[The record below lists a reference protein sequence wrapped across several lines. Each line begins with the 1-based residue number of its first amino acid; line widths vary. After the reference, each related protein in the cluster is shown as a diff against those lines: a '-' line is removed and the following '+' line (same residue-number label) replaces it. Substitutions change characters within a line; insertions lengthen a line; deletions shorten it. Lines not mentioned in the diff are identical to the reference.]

1 MRNFR
6 MDGFRLLAPSKEPRA
21 DLCDRSERAKVGLK
35 SQGNANSA
43 VVNRSGRILHRAKIS
58 SGIQSAELMTSPTL
72 SSLSS
77 ALKSKIDSR
86 QARVAVIGLGY
97 VGLPLALL
105 YTEQKFPVTGF
116 DIDQRKVDTLN
127 TGGSYIFRITPTE
140 IQTARAGGLKATS
153 NYAQISDMDA
163 IIICVPTPLNEYHE
177 PDLSFITN
185 TAHAIAPHLRAGQL
199 VVLEST
205 TYPGTTEEVL
215 VPILEHENKAG
226 LKAARSANDSDKEF
240 YVAFSPEREDPGNT
254 SVARR
259 DIPKVVGG
267 LDPQASDLAATLYG
281 SIFNRIVR
289 VSSPAAAEMTKLLE
303 NIYRCVNIALVNE
316 LKLLSLRMGLDI
328 WEVIDAASTKP
339 FGFQPFYPGP
349 GLGGHC
355 IPVDPFYLSWKAK
368 EWDFRT
374 RFIELAGEINVNMPY
389 HVISSVSSALNQQK
403 KALNGSKVLVL
414 GVAYK
419 KDIDD
424 LRESPSLTIIELLQ
438 KEGAEVSYH
447 DPYFPTIGKGR
458 KYDLQMKRASLEN
471 LGQYDCVLIVTDHSD
486 YDYRKIVK
494 EAKLVVDSRNATK
507 GIADAKIVR
516 C

>member
-1 MRNFR
+1 M
-6 MDGFRLLAPSKEPRA
+6 ATYSPA
-21 DLCDRSERAKVGLK
+21 DASIDQL
-35 SQGNANSA
+35 QT
-43 VVNRSGRILHRAKIS
+43 KIK
-58 SGIQSAELMTSPTL
+58 Q
-72 SSLSS
+72 
-77 ALKSKIDSR
+77 R
-86 QARVAVIGLGY
+86 QARVGILGLGY

-105 YTEQKFPVTGF
+105 YSEKKFSVTGF
-116 DIDQRKVDTLN
+116 DIDSRKVETLAK
-127 TGGSYIFRITPTE
+127 GGSYIYRIAGEE
-140 IQTARAGGLKATS
+140 IQAAQANGFTATS
-153 NYAQISDMDA
+153 DYSLLTKMDA

-185 TAHAIAPHLRAGQL
+185 TTHSIAPHLRAGQL

-205 TYPGTTEEVL
+205 TYPGTTEEVMI
-215 VPILEHENKAG
+215 PILETENKAG
-226 LKAARSANDSDKEF
+226 LKAARNGVFTGKEF
-240 YVAFSPEREDPGNT
+240 FVAFSPEREDPGNT
-254 SVARR
+254 TVARP

-267 LDPQASDLAATLYG
+267 LDPQASELARELYG
-281 SIFNRIVR
+281 SIFNRTVP

-316 LKLLSLRMGLDI
+316 LKLLCLRMGIDI
-328 WEVIDAASTKP
+328 WEVIAAASTKP
-339 FGFQPFYPGP
+339 FGFHPFYPGP

-374 RFIELAGEINVNMPY
+374 RFIELAGEINTNMPY
-389 HVISSVSSALNQQK
+389 HVLASVSSALNTHK
-403 KALNGSKVLVL
+403 KSVNGARVLVL

-438 KEGAEVSYH
+438 KEGAQVSYH
-447 DPYFPTIGKGR
+447 DPYFPFIGKGR
-458 KYDLQMKRASLEN
+458 KYDLQMTRAELKD

-486 YDYRKIVK
+486 YDYKRIVQ
-494 EAKLVVDSRNATK
+494 ESQLVVDTRNATR
-507 GIADAKIVR
+507 GISSSKIVH

>member
-1 MRNFR
+1 MTMRT
-6 MDGFRLLAPSKEPRA
+6 
-21 DLCDRSERAKVGLK
+21 V
-35 SQGNANSA
+35 
-43 VVNRSGRILHRAKIS
+43 S
-58 SGIQSAELMTSPTL
+58 SLPAELKT
-72 SSLSS
+72 
-77 ALKSKIDSR
+77 KIESR
-86 QARVAVIGLGY
+86 QAQIAIIGLGY

-105 YTEQKFPVTGF
+105 YTEQKLRVTGF

-127 TGGSYIFRITPTE
+127 AGGSYIFRITPQE
-140 IQTARAGGLKATS
+140 IAAARSGGMNATS
-153 NYAQISDMDA
+153 DYSRLTEMDA

-177 PDLSFITN
+177 PDLSYITN
-185 TAHAIAPHLRAGQL
+185 TGHSIAPHLRAGQL
-199 VVLEST
+199 VILEST

-215 VPILEHENKAG
+215 VPILEKENKAG
-226 LKAARSANDSDKEF
+226 LKAARNGQTSDNDF

-254 SVARR
+254 SVARP

-267 LDPQASDLAATLYG
+267 LDQQAADLAAAMYG
-281 SIFNRIVR
+281 TIFKRVVR

-328 WEVIDAASTKP
+328 WEVIEAASTKP

-374 RFIELAGEINVNMPY
+374 RFIELAGEINTGMPY
-389 HVISSVSSALNQQK
+389 HVITSVISALNRHK
-403 KALNGSKVLVL
+403 KSLNGARVLVL

-419 KDIDD
+419 RDIDD

-458 KYDLQMKRASLEN
+458 RYDLQMKRSSLDN

-486 YDYRKIVK
+486 YDYAKIVQ
-494 EAKLVVDSRNATK
+494 EAQLVVDSRNATK
-507 GIADAKIVR
+507 GIKSEKIVP

>member
-1 MRNFR
+1 MTTQSVPTTLF
-6 MDGFRLLAPSKEPRA
+6 
-21 DLCDRSERAKVGLK
+21 SELK
-35 SQGNANSA
+35 T
-43 VVNRSGRILHRAKIS
+43 KIE
-58 SGIQSAELMTSPTL
+58 A
-72 SSLSS
+72 
-77 ALKSKIDSR
+77 R

-116 DIDQRKVDTLN
+116 DIDQRKVSTLAQ
-127 TGGSYIFRITPTE
+127 GGSYIYRIPATE
-140 IQTARAGGLKATS
+140 IQEARTRGFEATADYSRVS
-153 NYAQISDMDA
+153 QMDA

-177 PDLSFITN
+177 PDLSYITN
-185 TAHAIAPHLRAGQL
+185 TAQAFAPYLRAGQL
-199 VVLEST
+199 VILEST

-215 VPILEHENKAG
+215 IPILEKGNKTG
-226 LKAARSANDSDKEF
+226 LKAARSGTSNGQEF
-240 YVAFSPEREDPGNT
+240 YVAFSPEREDPGNQT
-254 SVARR
+254 VARR
-259 DIPKVVGG
+259 DIPKVIGG
-267 LDPQASDLAATLYG
+267 LDQQASELAAVLYG
-281 SIFNRIVR
+281 AIFNRIVR

-328 WEVIDAASTKP
+328 WEVIDAAATKP
-339 FGFQPFYPGP
+339 FGFQAFYPGP

-374 RFIELAGEINVNMPY
+374 RFIELAGEININMPY
-389 HVISSVSSALNQQK
+389 HVLASVVSALNQRK
-403 KALNGSKVLVL
+403 KALNGARVLVL

-424 LRESPSLTIIELLQ
+424 LRESPALTIIELLQ
-438 KEGAEVSYH
+438 KEGAEVSYN
-447 DPYFPTIGKGR
+447 DPYFPMVGKGR
-458 KYDLQMKRASLEN
+458 KYDLQMKCTPLEN

-486 YDYRKIVK
+486 YDYGRVVR
-494 EAKLVVDSRNATK
+494 ESQLVVDTRNATK
-507 GIADAKIVR
+507 GIHSPKIVR

>member
-1 MRNFR
+1 MTTQSVPTTLF
-6 MDGFRLLAPSKEPRA
+6 
-21 DLCDRSERAKVGLK
+21 SELK
-35 SQGNANSA
+35 T
-43 VVNRSGRILHRAKIS
+43 KIE
-58 SGIQSAELMTSPTL
+58 A
-72 SSLSS
+72 
-77 ALKSKIDSR
+77 R

-116 DIDQRKVDTLN
+116 DIDQRKVSTLAQ
-127 TGGSYIFRITPTE
+127 GGSYIYRIPATE
-140 IQTARAGGLKATS
+140 IQEARAQGFEATADYS
-153 NYAQISDMDA
+153 RVSQMDA

-177 PDLSFITN
+177 PDLSYITN
-185 TAHAIAPHLRAGQL
+185 TAQAFAPYLRAGQL
-199 VVLEST
+199 VILEST

-215 VPILEHENKAG
+215 IPILEKGNKTG
-226 LKAARSANDSDKEF
+226 LKAARSGTSNGQEF
-240 YVAFSPEREDPGNT
+240 YVAFSPEREDPGNQT
-254 SVARR
+254 VARR
-259 DIPKVVGG
+259 DIPKVIGG
-267 LDPQASDLAATLYG
+267 LDPQASELAAVLYG
-281 SIFNRIVR
+281 AIFNRIVR

-328 WEVIDAASTKP
+328 WEVIDAAATKP
-339 FGFQPFYPGP
+339 FGFQAFYPGP

-374 RFIELAGEINVNMPY
+374 RFIELAGEININMPY
-389 HVISSVSSALNQQK
+389 HVLASVVSALNQRK
-403 KALNGSKVLVL
+403 KALNGARVLVL

-424 LRESPSLTIIELLQ
+424 LRESPALTIIELLQ
-438 KEGAEVSYH
+438 KEGAQVSYN
-447 DPYFPTIGKGR
+447 DPYFPMVGKGR
-458 KYDLQMKRASLEN
+458 KYDLQMKCSPLEN

-486 YDYRKIVK
+486 YDYGRIVR
-494 EAKLVVDSRNATK
+494 ESQLVVDTRNATK
-507 GIADAKIVR
+507 GIHSPKIVR

>member
-1 MRNFR
+1 MPIHT
-6 MDGFRLLAPSKEPRA
+6 AASHSA
-21 DLCDRSERAKVGLK
+21 DFKGKVE
-35 SQGNANSA
+35 
-43 VVNRSGRILHRAKIS
+43 NRK
-58 SGIQSAELMTSPTL
+58 
-72 SSLSS
+72 
-77 ALKSKIDSR
+77 
-86 QARVAVIGLGY
+86 ARVGIIGLGY

-105 YTEQKFPVTGF
+105 YSEQKFRVTGF
-116 DIDQRKVDTLN
+116 DIDEKKVDTLN
-127 TGGSYIFRITPTE
+127 NGGSYIFRIAPDE
-140 IQTARAGGLKATS
+140 IRTARSSGLTATS
-153 NYAQISDMDA
+153 NYAQLAEMHA

-177 PDLSFITN
+177 PDLSYINN

-215 VPILEHENKAG
+215 LPILERENEAG
-226 LKAARSANDSDKEF
+226 LKAARNGNNSENSF

-267 LDPQASDLAATLYG
+267 LDSEAAESAAALYG
-281 SIFNRIVR
+281 SIFNRVVR

-339 FGFQPFYPGP
+339 FGFHPFYPGP

-374 RFIELAGEINVNMPY
+374 RFIELAGEINIGMPY
-389 HVISSVSSALNQQK
+389 HVIASVVSALNQRK
-403 KALNGSKVLVL
+403 KALNGARVLVL

-419 KDIDD
+419 RDIDD

-438 KEGAEVSYH
+438 KEGAQVSYH
-447 DPYFPTIGKGR
+447 DPFFPTVGKGR
-458 KYDLQMKRASLEN
+458 KYDLQMKCASLDD
-471 LGQYDCVLIVTDHSD
+471 LGKYDCVLIVTDHSD
-486 YDYRKIVK
+486 YDYPRIVR
-494 EAKLVVDSRNATK
+494 ESQLVVDTRNATK
-507 GIADAKIVR
+507 GIQSEKVVR

>member
-1 MRNFR
+1 MTTES
-6 MDGFRLLAPSKEPRA
+6 APTT
-21 DLCDRSERAKVGLK
+21 LFSELK
-35 SQGNANSA
+35 T
-43 VVNRSGRILHRAKIS
+43 KIE
-58 SGIQSAELMTSPTL
+58 A
-72 SSLSS
+72 
-77 ALKSKIDSR
+77 R

-116 DIDQRKVDTLN
+116 DIDQRKVSTLAQ
-127 TGGSYIFRITPTE
+127 GGSYIYRIPATE
-140 IQTARAGGLKATS
+140 IQEARTRGFEATADYSRVS
-153 NYAQISDMDA
+153 QMDA

-177 PDLSFITN
+177 PDLSYITN
-185 TAHAIAPHLRAGQL
+185 TAQAFTPYLRAGQL
-199 VVLEST
+199 VILEST

-215 VPILEHENKAG
+215 IPILEKGNKKG
-226 LKAARSANDSDKEF
+226 LKAARGGASNSQEF
-240 YVAFSPEREDPGNT
+240 YVAFSPEREDPGNQT
-254 SVARR
+254 VARR
-259 DIPKVVGG
+259 DIPKVIGG
-267 LDPQASDLAATLYG
+267 LDPQASELAAVLYG
-281 SIFNRIVR
+281 AIFNRIVR

-328 WEVIDAASTKP
+328 WEVIDAAATKP
-339 FGFQPFYPGP
+339 FGFQAFYPGP

-374 RFIELAGEINVNMPY
+374 RFIELAGEININMPY
-389 HVISSVSSALNQQK
+389 HVLASVVSALNQRK
-403 KALNGSKVLVL
+403 KALNGARVLVL

-424 LRESPSLTIIELLQ
+424 LRESPALTIIELLQ
-438 KEGAEVSYH
+438 KEGAQVSYN
-447 DPYFPTIGKGR
+447 DPYFPMVGKGR
-458 KYDLQMKRASLEN
+458 KYDLQMKCSPLEN

-486 YDYRKIVK
+486 YDYGRIVS
-494 EAKLVVDSRNATK
+494 ESQLVVDTRNATK
-507 GIADAKIVR
+507 GIHSPKIVR

>member
-1 MRNFR
+1 MTIESIPVALF
-6 MDGFRLLAPSKEPRA
+6 
-21 DLCDRSERAKVGLK
+21 SELK
-35 SQGNANSA
+35 N
-43 VVNRSGRILHRAKIS
+43 KIE
-58 SGIQSAELMTSPTL
+58 Q
-72 SSLSS
+72 
-77 ALKSKIDSR
+77 K

-105 YTEQKFPVTGF
+105 YTEQKFSVTGF
-116 DIDQRKVDTLN
+116 DIDARKVSIIDQ
-127 TGGSYIFRITPTE
+127 GGSYIYRIPATDIQAAKKSGFSATAEYSRLTE
-140 IQTARAGGLKATS
+140 
-153 NYAQISDMDA
+153 MDA

-177 PDLSFITN
+177 PDLSFITD
-185 TAHAIAPHLRAGQL
+185 TAKSIAPHLRPGHL
-199 VVLEST
+199 VILEST

-215 VPILEHENKAG
+215 IPILEKGNQHG
-226 LKAARSANDSDKEF
+226 LKASRGEGSNGQEF
-240 YVAFSPEREDPGNT
+240 YVAFSPEREDPGNQT
-254 SVARR
+254 VARR

-267 LDPQASDLAATLYG
+267 LNAKASDLAAALYG
-281 SIFNRIVR
+281 AIFARVVR

-316 LKLLSLRMGLDI
+316 LKLLCLRMGLDI
-328 WEVIDAASTKP
+328 WEVIDAAATKP

-374 RFIELAGEINVNMPY
+374 RFIELAGEINTNMPY
-389 HVISSVSSALNQQK
+389 HVLESVGKALNQHK
-403 KALNGSKVLVL
+403 KALNGAKVLVL
-414 GVAYK
+414 GLAYK

-438 KEGAEVSYH
+438 KDGAQVSYN
-447 DPYFPTIGKGR
+447 DPYFPTVGKGR
-458 KYDLQMKRASLEN
+458 KYDLQMKCAPLEN

-486 YDYRKIVK
+486 YDYAGIVR
-494 EAKLVVDSRNATK
+494 ESQLVVDTRNATR
-507 GIADAKIVR
+507 GIKSAKIVH

>member
-1 MRNFR
+1 MTTQTASTTLF
-6 MDGFRLLAPSKEPRA
+6 
-21 DLCDRSERAKVGLK
+21 SE
-35 SQGNANSA
+35 
-43 VVNRSGRILHRAKIS
+43 
-58 SGIQSAELMTSPTL
+58 
-72 SSLSS
+72 
-77 ALKSKIDSR
+77 LKSKIEQK

-116 DIDQRKVDTLN
+116 DIDARKVSTLDQ
-127 TGGSYIFRITPTE
+127 GGSYIFRIPATE
-140 IQTARAGGLKATS
+140 IQAAKAQGFSATADYSRLTA
-153 NYAQISDMDA
+153 MDA
-163 IIICVPTPLNEYHE
+163 IIVCVPTPLDEYRE
-177 PDLSFITN
+177 PDLSYITD
-185 TAHAIAPHLRAGQL
+185 TAKAIAPHLRPGHL
-199 VVLEST
+199 VILEST

-215 VPILEHENKAG
+215 IPILEKGNRQG
-226 LKAARSANDSDKEF
+226 LKASRSETASPLEF

-267 LDPQASDLAATLYG
+267 LDAKASELAGALYAA
-281 SIFNRIVR
+281 IFNRIVR

-303 NIYRCVNIALVNE
+303 NIYRCVNIAMVNE
-316 LKLLSLRMGLDI
+316 LKLLSLRMGINI
-328 WEVIDAASTKP
+328 WEVIEAAATKP

-368 EWDFRT
+368 EWDFNT
-374 RFIELAGEINVNMPY
+374 RFIELAGEINSSMPY
-389 HVISSVSSALNQQK
+389 HVLESVAKALNRHK
-403 KALNGSKVLVL
+403 KALNGAKVLVL
-414 GVAYK
+414 GLAYK

-438 KEGAEVSYH
+438 KEGAQVSYN
-447 DPYFPTIGKGR
+447 DPYFPTVGKGR
-458 KYDLQMKRASLEN
+458 KYDLQMKCAPLQN

-486 YDYRKIVK
+486 YDYARIV
-494 EAKLVVDSRNATK
+494 EESQLVVDTRNATR
-507 GIADAKIVR
+507 GIQSPKIVP